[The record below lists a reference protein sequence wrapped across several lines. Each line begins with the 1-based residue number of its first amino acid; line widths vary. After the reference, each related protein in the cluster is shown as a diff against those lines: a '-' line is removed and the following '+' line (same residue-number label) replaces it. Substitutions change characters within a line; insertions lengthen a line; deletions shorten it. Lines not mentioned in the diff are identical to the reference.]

1 METADVH
8 THYVLGLLF
17 DFDLEHVLL
26 QQGTGRN
33 PVVGQRWNGIGG
45 KVEKDELNWKAMKRE
60 ADEELFHSARQP
72 FWDCTANLV
81 YPEATVHV
89 FAASIEPGELTDLVE
104 RSLTE
109 EQECRCVT
117 LSGIRDLLVV
127 ENIPMLVEISRE
139 RLRHRMRAGLR
150 QAPANLYFRFEEA
163 FKAG

>member
-1 METADVH
+1 METADIH

-17 DFDLEHVLL
+17 DYDLEHVLL
-26 QQGTGRN
+26 QEGTGRN
-33 PVVGQRWNGIGG
+33 PVVGRRWNGIGG
-45 KVEKDELNWKAMKRE
+45 KVEKDEHNWKAMKRE
-60 ADEELFHSARQP
+60 ADEELFHSLPQP

-89 FAASIEPGELTDLVE
+89 FGATVEPGLLSDLAE

-117 LSGIRDLLVV
+117 LAGIRDLLVMD
-127 ENIPMLVEISRE
+127 NIPMLAEITRE

-150 QAPANLYFRFEEA
+150 QAPVNLYFRFEQPFQEI
-163 FKAG
+163 